1 MRHAIC
7 DQNKKKQVGTF
18 PHYAHSFLF
27 ALNFTTYGIFDF
39 LPAHC
44 LRLYKGHC
52 NAGRLLT
59 AMRSRRRFDLTA
71 TAKDGNTRSFMMMK
85 HMFLLRDN
93 FFSCEDSWKAT
104 NRWGRRQ
111 TRALCCSHVL
121 RAEKPSSTAGVYH
134 TKFILF
140 HFLPLEDR
148 PGDISIDVAS
158 YCFVQRYN

>member
-71 TAKDGNTRSFMMMK
+71 TAKDGNTRSIMMMK

-93 FFSCEDSWKAT
+93 FFSCEDSWKALIGGVV
-104 NRWGRRQ
+104 GRRVP
-111 TRALCCSHVL
+111 CVVL
-121 RAEKPSSTAGVYH
+121 MSSGPKNHHLQLA
-134 TKFILF
+134 FIILSLF
-140 HFLPLEDR
+140 YFIFCL
-148 PGDISIDVAS
+148 
-158 YCFVQRYN
+158 